1 MIIIILILLI
11 IGVMIY
17 FIRENQKFNTSAG
30 LIQLQDS
37 NKQVIIDNIKSKNP
51 LLIHNLINDNK
62 IENISFESI
71 VNDNP
76 GYIIND
82 NSKNISLSIFND
94 KKINQVYILDNIN
107 LIKDLKI
114 EASLKNIKDSFSN
127 ELTFNQKVKLNL
139 LKGSHRVNIQKNKN
153 DSLLFTQIYGETTF
167 YIINPKHSDIIGEK
181 YDKIKKWSI
190 KITLKKGLNL
200 YIPPE
205 WFYIFEVKEES
216 IFSTITSDTYFTY
229 LYNSLR

>member
-1 MIIIILILLI
+1 
-11 IGVMIY
+11 MIY
-17 FIRENQKFNTSAG
+17 FIRENQKFNTSAE

-51 LLIHNLINDNK
+51 LLIHNLINDVK
-62 IENISFESI
+62 IENISFKSI
-71 VNDNP
+71 VNNNP

-82 NSKNISLSIFND
+82 NNKNISLSIFND
-94 KKINQVYILDNIN
+94 EDINQVYILDNMN

-114 EASLKNIKDSFSN
+114 EDSLKNIKDSFEN
-127 ELTFNQKVKLNL
+127 ELTFNQRLKLNL
-139 LKGSHRVNIQKNKN
+139 LRGSHRVNIQKNKN
-153 DSLLFTQIYGETTF
+153 DSLLFTQIYGETIF
-167 YIINPKHSDIIGEK
+167 YIINPKHSDIIDEK

-190 KITLKKGLNL
+190 KIILKKGLNL

>member
-17 FIRENQKFNTSAG
+17 FIRENQKFNTSAE

-62 IENISFESI
+62 IENISFKSI

-82 NSKNISLSIFND
+82 NNKNISLSIFND
-94 KKINQVYILDNIN
+94 KEINQVYILDNMN
-107 LIKDLKI
+107 LIKDLKL
-114 EASLKNIKDSFSN
+114 EDSLKNIKESFVN
-127 ELTFNQKVKLNL
+127 ELSFNQKVKLNL

-153 DSLLFTQIYGETTF
+153 DSLLFTQIYGETIF
-167 YIINPKHSDIIGEK
+167 YIINPKHYDIIGEK

-190 KITLKKGLNL
+190 KIILKKGLNL

>member
-1 MIIIILILLI
+1 
-11 IGVMIY
+11 MIY
-17 FIRENQKFNTSAG
+17 FVRENQKFNTSAE

-37 NKQVIIDNIKSKNP
+37 NKQVIINNIESKNP
-51 LLIHNLINDNK
+51 LLIHNLINDDK
-62 IENISFESI
+62 VETISFKSI
-71 VNDNP
+71 VNNNP

-82 NSKNISLSIFND
+82 NNKNISLSIFND
-94 KKINQVYILDNIN
+94 EEIKQVYILNNIN

-114 EASLKNIKDSFSN
+114 DETLKNIKDSFKN

-153 DSLLFTQIYGETTF
+153 DSLLFTQIYGETIF

-229 LYNSLR
+229 LYNCLR

>member
-1 MIIIILILLI
+1 
-11 IGVMIY
+11 MIY
-17 FIRENQKFNTSAG
+17 FIRENQKFNTSAE

-94 KKINQVYILDNIN
+94 KKINQVYVLDNIN
-107 LIKDLKI
+107 LIKDLRI
-114 EASLKNIKDSFSN
+114 SDSLKNIKNSFAN
-127 ELTFNQKVKLNL
+127 EFTFNQKAKLNL
-139 LKGSHRVNIQKNKN
+139 LKGSHRVNIQKNKH

-167 YIINPKHSDIIGEK
+167 YIINPKHSNIIGEK

-190 KITLKKGLNL
+190 KIILKKGLNL

-216 IFSTITSDTYFTY
+216 IFSAITSDTYFTY